1 MIGALDISRSALVA
15 QRVRLDTIAGNIAN
29 AYATVR
35 EDGTPEPYRRRV
47 VLFTAGDAQTGGP
60 GVQVS
65 EIAEDP
71 GEYRLV
77 HDPGHPHRVREGPL
91 RDYVRYPNVNVSM
104 EYVDAIEAARAYD
117 ANIAMMNITK
127 DMLRQSLRLFA

>member
-35 EDGTPEPYRRRV
+35 EDGTPEPYRRRIV
-47 VLFTAGDAQTGGP
+47 SFVAGDSEGGP
-60 GVQVS
+60 GVHVD
-65 EIAEDP
+65 EVAEDP
-71 GEYRLV
+71 SEYRLV
-77 HDPGHPHRVREGPL
+77 HDPGHPHRIREGPL

-104 EYVDAIEAARAYD
+104 EYVDAIEAARAYE
-117 ANIAMMNITK
+117 ANIAMLNITK
-127 DMLRQSLRLFA
+127 DMLRQALRLFA